1 MRGRES
7 EGARGGEIE
16 RERAREQERVEAEE
30 VEVEVAV
37 EFFLLGGRS
46 KKKNEKKASTSESFN
61 SLVEQLDAVLHLLLG
76 HLHGLG
82 GLGVVGHWRVSAM
95 ARMEIFRRESFAR
108 SLSTASVR
116 RNKKNVT
123 SHSHFCFL
131 SQTNSLSLLPF
142 SPFLLRLLSPAC
154 DWQMTA
160 PETAAASPA
169 EQQQKPKKKICCA
182 CPETKVCFSSS
193 INQRK
198 RRRRPMPPSLSV
210 FESSL
215 SLPSLHLLFLFFRP
229 PKNRV
234 AESTRRVRHPPR

>member
-1 MRGRES
+1 
-7 EGARGGEIE
+7 
-16 RERAREQERVEAEE
+16 
-30 VEVEVAV
+30 
-37 EFFLLGGRS
+37 LLGGRS

-82 GLGVVGHWRVSAM
+82 GLGVIGHWRVSAM

-154 DWQMTA
+154 DWQMTD

-182 CPETKVCFSSS
+182 CPETKVCFLSS

-234 AESTRRVRHPPR
+234 AESTRRVRHPSR